1 MSVIVWQSTHL
12 GTGFCTPEVLKGAL
26 ERWAGDLHWGVMLV
40 EQHWHVQEE
49 IEKHLD
55 AARRLNAEVG
65 QASSAI
71 CIDVESVLDWLQDSR
86 GSFSFLTLNEM
97 AESLRIRMRA
107 LSGKNEALGWYGLP
121 WQRLDR
127 AHEPD
132 TAWQH
137 VQAAWAGG
145 MLHHLYPS
153 IYRLY
158 GQSMR
163 TWLRRVDQVLDA
175 IDEILHADDPIRHH
189 VYPVLTPRYAPTCP
203 HDDEHREQVHDEIQ
217 PFTDAAWS
225 AMVRGLAESMLEH
238 HLTPHASIWGG
249 DRWERYVGSL
259 HVPQGAELDFWHRRV
274 IDLAVA
280 NINGE

>member
-12 GTGFCTPEVLKGAL
+12 GSGFCTADVLKGAL
-26 ERWAGDLHWGVMLV
+26 ERWAGELDWGVMLV
-40 EQHWHVQEE
+40 EQHWLVLEE

-55 AARRLNAEVG
+55 ATRRVNAEVG
-65 QASSAI
+65 RASRAI
-71 CIDVESVLDWLQDSR
+71 CIDVESVLSRLQDSR
-86 GSFSFLTLNEM
+86 FSISTFTDM
-97 AESLRIRMRA
+97 AQSLHSRKRA
-107 LSGKNEALGWYGLP
+107 LIAQNEVLGWYGLP

-137 VQAAWAGG
+137 VQTAWTTG
-145 MLHHLYPS
+145 MFDHLYPS
-153 IYRLY
+153 IYRLH

-163 TWLRRVDQVLDA
+163 TWLRRVDQVLDS
-175 IDEILHADDPIRHH
+175 IDEILHEHDPLRNR
-189 VYPVLTPRYAPTCP
+189 VFPVLTPRFVPTCP
-203 HDDEHREQVHDEIQ
+203 HDDAHKDQVHAEIV

-225 AMVRGLAESMLEH
+225 AMVRALAESMLEH

-249 DRWERYVGSL
+249 DRWERYVGSP
-259 HVPQGAELDFWHRRV
+259 HVESGASLDFWHRRV

-280 NINGE
+280 AINGD